1 MLTSVADVVDTHA
14 FLARRFRWQWPPD
27 VAGVEEAL
35 REAESLAAGR
45 AEYEPAAL
53 LLALWRR
60 RMDLGDAWEQLP
72 LILAE
77 NLARK
82 IGAEVRLDPRDRE
95 VQVLRM
101 RAIARDPAL
110 RATLDDVRAFLEAR
124 RRLP

>member
-1 MLTSVADVVDTHA
+1 VLTSVADVVDTHA
-14 FLARRFRWQWPPD
+14 FLARRFRWQWPLD
-27 VAGVEEAL
+27 VDGVEEAL
-35 REAESLAAGR
+35 REAESLAGH

-72 LILAE
+72 LVLVE

-82 IGAEVRLDPRDRE
+82 IGAEIRLDPRDRE

-110 RATLDDVRAFLEAR
+110 RATLDDVRAFLAAR
-124 RRLP
+124 LRLP